1 MISYLTNKQEEIIED
16 EELKLAGSRSP
27 TAIALMIN
35 GLEHEFSEELELNK
49 RERQRLLEAI
59 ESCSVDSEKL
69 ALEEQLVGL
78 DQKIASSLKFE
89 TAKYD
94 FHL

>member
-1 MISYLTNKQEEIIED
+1 MISYLTSNKQEESIED
-16 EELKLAGSRSP
+16 ELKLAGSRSP

-35 GLEHEFSEELELNK
+35 VLEHEFSDELELNK

-59 ESCSVDSEKL
+59 KSCSVDSEKL
-69 ALEEQLVGL
+69 ALEEQLVIL